1 MFRKKDV
8 CKVHRT
14 DKIFYCIDCAKP
26 VCPVCFYELEEHRG
40 HQKKMLE
47 EVFEE
52 KKDSLSTQLQKLKAK
67 ENVFKARGEEM
78 K

>member
-14 DKIFYCIDCAKP
+14 DKIFYCQNCAKP
-26 VCPVCFYELEEHRG
+26 VCPVCFYELDMHQG
-40 HQKKMLE
+40 HQKRMLE

-52 KKDSLSTQLQKLKAK
+52 KKDSLTTQLQKLKAK